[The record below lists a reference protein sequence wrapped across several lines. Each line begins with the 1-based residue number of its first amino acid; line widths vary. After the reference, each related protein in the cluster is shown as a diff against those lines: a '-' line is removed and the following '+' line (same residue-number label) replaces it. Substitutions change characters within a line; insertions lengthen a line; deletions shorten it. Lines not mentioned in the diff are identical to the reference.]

1 MWRLIAV
8 VVLAIREVQAQNTS
22 NGTAECPNVPGFFY
36 QGSCELLCRETKW
49 TDVVVFYLGNYIAHA
64 ATITTR
70 PGQSTLITV
79 VTMIGAVLLPGT
91 GIWNGLKAILSLARF
106 APTDLQTAARAGAL
120 YAVVKDNHHRPYLTS
135 VSDGAEGIQMAAMP
149 ATMAARSTQQDQN
162 IEKQLLEDSSVH
174 EDSRQS
180 NGTANCL
187 LNSNIH
193 GLCDLPEG
201 YHLMQ
206 IPQNA
211 TFVGEDDLP
220 IDHRPWYHYR
230 RLANTIFPWTQPQ
243 PAKSTTALSC
253 SYNIVRVLA
262 SIIQLIFA
270 VSTLYRTRGDQ
281 LQRYGY
287 AAFGLTVI
295 PFAWMSLINL
305 VGNAMCPQYDK
316 IYIVSSRALRDL
328 EHTRRD
334 GCQNL
339 DTSEQDQWQV
349 DGTVGRLEDHW
360 EEQLCKDYALC
371 HEQEGAE
378 QTTLMARK
386 RSALNAV
393 LTTWSRKSLSGMI
406 LGPIID
412 ILWTE
417 DFRRTL
423 RWYRDEFVLLAREVR
438 EDPKSGIVSFCRR
451 WKEQLLAPLVVF
463 IVPLALVGGLSGF
476 QPGQSEPF
484 QRVWVMMWLVLGL
497 GVGFVLGQALRRF
510 GNQSANVY
518 QQPTGYY
525 VGPYGFLSFWEAI
538 MGAMAYGPVAIGGYV
553 VVTRML
559 LESGSCVEVKTQ
571 SMQGFFIEK

>member
-1 MWRLIAV
+1 MWRLTAV
-8 VVLAIREVQAQNTS
+8 VVLAIRAVQAQDTGNV
-22 NGTAECPNVPGFFY
+22 TAECPDVPGFFY
-36 QGSCELLCRETKW
+36 QDSCKLLCRETEW
-49 TDVVVFYLGNYIAHA
+49 TDVVVFYLGNYVAHA

-91 GIWNGLKAILSLARF
+91 GIWNGMKAILSLARF

-120 YAVVKDNHHRPYLTS
+120 YAVVKDNHRRQCQTS
-135 VSDGAEGIQMAAMP
+135 ISDGAEGIQMAAMP
-149 ATMAARSTQQDQN
+149 ATVTSQSAQQEQN

-174 EDSRQS
+174 EDSRS
-180 NGTANCL
+180 NGTATWTTTL

-193 GLCDLPEG
+193 GLCKLPEG

-206 IPQNA
+206 VPQNA

-220 IDHRPWYHYR
+220 VDHRPWYHYR
-230 RLANTIFPWTQPQ
+230 RLANIILPWTQPQ
-243 PAKSTTALSC
+243 PDRPTAALSC

-281 LQRYGY
+281 IQRYGY
-287 AAFGLTVI
+287 AAFGLTVL
-295 PFAWMSLINL
+295 PYAWMSLINL

-316 IYIVSSRALRDL
+316 IYVASSRALREL
-328 EHTRRD
+328 ERTRRD
-334 GCQNL
+334 GSQNSEM
-339 DTSEQDQWQV
+339 SEQDQWHV
-349 DGTVGRLEDHW
+349 VGAVGRLEDHW
-360 EEQLCKDYALC
+360 DEQLCKDYESC
-371 HEQEGAE
+371 REQEGAE

-386 RSALNAV
+386 RSALDAV
-393 LTTWSRKSLSGMI
+393 LTTWSRKSPSRMI
-406 LGPIID
+406 VGPIID

-423 RWYRDEFVLLAREVR
+423 RWYRDEFMLLAREVR
-438 EDPKSGIVSFCRR
+438 EDPKSGILSFFRR
-451 WKEQLLAPLVVF
+451 WKEQLLAPLIVF

-510 GNQSANVY
+510 GNQSTNVY

-559 LESGSCVEVKTQ
+559 LESGSCVEVK
-571 SMQGFFIEK
+571 S